1 MRARHV
7 LVTGGSRGIGRE
19 IARKMTQG
27 GDIVTVLGRSE
38 AQLEAVV
45 GAGDAHHYVVSDIT
59 CEKELDNAFH
69 RAVAQAGAIN
79 VLVNNAGGSSSARFA
94 DMAMDA
100 FVQAFRLNVLGAARL
115 CQLVLPSMV
124 ERRDG
129 RIVNVAS
136 TAALRGYTY
145 VSPYVTAK
153 HALLGLTR
161 SLALEYA
168 RHGITVNAVCPGFTE
183 SDLVRDSVERIV
195 RKSGRPAEDIRT
207 EFARF
212 NPRGYLN
219 SVEEVAVAAAFLC
232 GREAG
237 AINGIALPVA
247 GGEVG

>member
-7 LVTGGSRGIGRE
+7 LVTGGSKDIGRE
-19 IARKMTQG
+19 IARKMTLS
-27 GDIVTVLGRSE
+27 GDIVTVLGRSD
-38 AQLEAVV
+38 ALLEAAVN
-45 GAGDAHHYVVSDIT
+45 AGEAHHYVVADIT
-59 CEKELDNAFH
+59 CEKELDDAFH
-69 RAVAQAGAIN
+69 TAVAKAGAID
-79 VLVNNAGGSSSARFA
+79 VLINNAGGSASARFA
-94 DMAMDA
+94 DMTMDA

-115 CQLVLPSMV
+115 CQLALPSMV
-124 ERRDG
+124 ERKDG

-168 RHGITVNAVCPGFTE
+168 RHDITVNAVCPGFTE

-195 RKSGRPAEDIRT
+195 KKSGRPADDIRT

-212 NPRGYLN
+212 NPRGRLN
-219 SVEEVAVAAAFLC
+219 SVEEVAVAVAFLC